1 MQKMLFVIALVV
13 ALVALIKL
21 ILTLKIQRRLGRV
34 APDIGEFLGRAPDP
48 GERLL
53 VYLHSQHCT
62 ACKPMT
68 PLINAMRT
76 KYNNVLSINIA
87 AQPQLARDFGII
99 VTPTVVIIENNN
111 ILAMHTGTLNQK
123 QLDTMLQPVTAD
135 A

>member
-1 MQKMLFVIALVV
+1 
-13 ALVALIKL
+13 
-21 ILTLKIQRRLGRV
+21 
-34 APDIGEFLGRAPDP
+34 
-48 GERLL
+48 
-53 VYLHSQHCT
+53 
-62 ACKPMT
+62 MT

-76 KYNNVLSINIA
+76 KYNNVLSIDIA
-87 AQPQLARDFGII
+87 AQPQLARDFGIM